1 MGDETTTIRE
11 RLIST
16 IYEGSDFE
24 GDLVKLYS
32 KLRIRM
38 SEKFEDSFGPAALR
52 WFVPKRRRRSK
63 SFARHTNRPRIAV
76 GKPVEI
82 FVDEHW
88 DQFREIWV
96 PRNNSTGGYFLIHH
110 RSSVGKNGIQP
121 RVRYEERTSALEDD
135 TQTMGGL
142 DGDGEAK
149 HRTVSVL

>member
-1 MGDETTTIRE
+1 M
-11 RLIST
+11 
-16 IYEGSDFE
+16 
-24 GDLVKLYS
+24 VKLYS

-88 DQFREIWV
+88 DQFRDIWV
-96 PRNNSTGGYFLIHH
+96 GSPAATLPEGISSFNIDLVLEGMESNHGYDTKSGRLHSRTIHRHGEPSMEMAKLETCCLKLILTLLLLNI
-110 RSSVGKNGIQP
+110 SINGQK
-121 RVRYEERTSALEDD
+121 
-135 TQTMGGL
+135 Q
-142 DGDGEAK
+142 
-149 HRTVSVL
+149 